1 MAKKPFYSKTPVVPE
16 KQIAGK
22 NPIPGPELGGQVTS
36 PTVPRHQGFTKAFGP
51 HVKTP
56 HGYGHAP
63 HAKQGHL
70 RMSGVPTAHRL
81 GASGIRKTPVV
92 NRP

>member
-1 MAKKPFYSKTPVVPE
+1 MKKKSFYSSVP
-16 KQIAGK
+16 KAKAGQVSDK
-22 NPIPGPELGGQVTS
+22 NPIPGPPLGTRVTS
-36 PTVPRHQGFTKAFGP
+36 PTVPPMPGATKALGD
-51 HVKTP
+51 HVKVP
-56 HGYGHAP
+56 HGFRHPP